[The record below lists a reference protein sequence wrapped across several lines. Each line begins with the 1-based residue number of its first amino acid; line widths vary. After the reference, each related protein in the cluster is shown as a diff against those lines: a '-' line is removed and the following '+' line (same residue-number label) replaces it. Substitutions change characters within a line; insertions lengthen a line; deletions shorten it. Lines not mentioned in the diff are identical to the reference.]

1 MKDKAKF
8 GGVFHV
14 DCYDRDG
21 NFKWSNETPN
31 IVVNVGL
38 QHILD
43 VIFSGS
49 TASYPWY
56 VGLIG
61 DTTTV
66 AAGDSLGAHTGWTEF
81 TAYNTATRQAWVEVR
96 SAQSM
101 TNTASKASFTL
112 NADTQTIGGA
122 FLSDTDSGTVGNL
135 MSAAA
140 FTGGDKTGDS
150 ADVLEVT
157 YVFSAADDA

>member
-1 MKDKAKF
+1 MTDKAYF

-14 DCYDRDG
+14 DCYDKDG
-21 NFKWSNETPN
+21 NFKWHNEAPN
-31 IVVNVGL
+31 LVVNEGL

-43 VIFSGS
+43 VVFSGG
-49 TASYPWY
+49 TAKATWY

-66 AAGDSLGAHTGWTEF
+66 NATDTQDSHAGWTEL
-81 TAYNTATRQAWVEVR
+81 TAYTGDRQEWVEVR
-96 SAQSM
+96 SSQTL

-112 NADTQTIGGA
+112 NADSQTIGGA
-122 FLSDTDSGTVGNL
+122 FLVAAASGDEVL

-140 FTGGDKTGDS
+140 FTGGDKSGDS
-150 ADVLEVT
+150 SDVLEVT
-157 YVFSAADDA
+157 YTFAAADDGA